1 MAREKLIIIPGLNL
15 LTSMTDDWG
24 GENNTGAAITKYGTE
39 IPDGYKWGV
48 NFAEVERFIKQMFG
62 ANTALIAA
70 VSAGKIGCLRTY
82 ED

>member
-48 NFAEVERFIKQMFG
+48 NFAEIERFIKQMFG
-62 ANTALIAA
+62 
-70 VSAGKIGCLRTY
+70 GKI
-82 ED
+82 